1 MEKAGRAKTY
11 HRPTQNKK
19 KISGLVSQWTTVG
32 KLQAAWTNE
41 KGITLSRTYFVSNAT
56 ICPCRLFVKS
66 CGLRKKPWWTKRY
79 KNKQT
84 INWMESKSKIFPH
97 THTHT
102 HVKGSH
108 FLINEH
114 TRAELF
120 TITPGRQSFAP
131 MQSKTARPEVPSPSD
146 DCSLHWHCIK
156 LLDKH
161 KINCKNKTQ
170 THRSKTI
177 LNWSNEC
184 ATKP

>member
-1 MEKAGRAKTY
+1 MNYCWQVTSGMNKREGHNSFENVFCFQMQRYARVDCLWRAVGWGKNLDEQSDIKTNKQLIGWN
-11 HRPTQNKK
+11 QNRKY
-19 KISGLVSQWTTVG
+19 
-32 KLQAAWTNE
+32 
-41 KGITLSRTYFVSNAT
+41 SRT
-56 ICPCRLFVKS
+56 
-66 CGLRKKPWWTKRY
+66 
-79 KNKQT
+79 
-84 INWMESKSKIFPH
+84 H
-97 THTHT
+97 THTRT